1 MNSGWNEAEPGGK
14 DDVQNGPGA
23 AKNQGTNPSSANL
36 PMLLEQALDQVEQD
50 RVLLGEVV
58 EVFVDTAP
66 DLLEDLRKAAT
77 DADASALR
85 RAAHSLKGAAANI
98 CAEPMRATAHTLE
111 QMGQDSS
118 LSDVEH
124 QVTQIYRQF
133 EELKA
138 YMDSGLT
145 DSLGGS

>member
-1 MNSGWNEAEPGGK
+1 MDSGRNEAEPGGK
-14 DDVQNGPGA
+14 DDVQNGSGA
-23 AKNQGTNPSSANL
+23 PANRGTNPSSTNL
-36 PMLLEQALDQVEQD
+36 PMLLEQALSQVEQD
-50 RVLLGEVV
+50 GELLGEVV
-58 EVFVDTAP
+58 EIFVDTAP
-66 DLLEDLRKAAT
+66 DLLEDLRNAAI
-77 DADASALR
+77 DADADALR

-111 QMGQDSS
+111 QMGQGGA

-138 YMDSGLT
+138 FMESGLK
-145 DSLGGS
+145 DSLGGG

>member
-23 AKNQGTNPSSANL
+23 ANNQGTNPSSANL

-50 RVLLGEVV
+50 RALLDEVV
-58 EVFVDTAP
+58 ENFVDTAP
-66 DLLEDLRKAAT
+66 DLLDDLRKAANGA
-77 DADASALR
+77 DADALR

-98 CAEPMRATAHTLE
+98 CAEPMRATADTLE
-111 QMGQDSS
+111 QMGQGGA
-118 LSDVEH
+118 LCDVEH
-124 QVTQIYRQF
+124 QVTQIHRQF

-138 YMDSGLT
+138 FMESGLKNGG
-145 DSLGGS
+145 GGS